1 MNTRDLE
8 AFLAV
13 VETGSIVGASARL
26 HLTQPGISR
35 RVQTLEGLLGVTLL
49 DRQSKPLKPTAAGR
63 EAYEYGRRMLG
74 LIDDLKTRLAPDGII
89 SGDFRLGITPYLSEV
104 AMAAPLDRLRETFPD
119 LILRV
124 TTGWPDPLIE
134 QLRRGE
140 IDAAA
145 FCLPVGSEPPDEF
158 NADPFDMQ
166 PLVVVGARAVK
177 LPFVATLQELA
188 FYPWIVSQDGC
199 GLRSLLQHRFEQE
212 RLALKI
218 GIEALG
224 SDLRLSLAARGVGI
238 TMATPTAVEQSA
250 VREKLQIIRVENFVP
265 RVKAWLVYR
274 SPAGRLAKPLGCLGD
289 ALKAE
294 VEMFDPKPASRYS

>member
-1 MNTRDLE
+1 
-8 AFLAV
+8 
-13 VETGSIVGASARL
+13 
-26 HLTQPGISR
+26 
-35 RVQTLEGLLGVTLL
+35 
-49 DRQSKPLKPTAAGR
+49 
-63 EAYEYGRRMLG
+63 
-74 LIDDLKTRLAPDGII
+74 
-89 SGDFRLGITPYLSEV
+89 
-104 AMAAPLDRLRETFPD
+104 
-119 LILRV
+119 
-124 TTGWPDPLIE
+124 
-134 QLRRGE
+134 
-140 IDAAA
+140 
-145 FCLPVGSEPPDEF
+145 
-158 NADPFDMQ
+158 MQ
-166 PLVVVGARAVK
+166 PLVVVGAQGAK

-188 FYPWIVSQDGC
+188 FYTWIVSQDGC

-224 SDLRLSLAARGVGI
+224 SDLRLCLAARGVGI

-294 VEMFDPKPASRYS
+294 VEMFDLKPDSRCS